1 MDKNKLM
8 YEMAKQKVS
17 METLNKSPSAEQRIF
32 FPSCAVLKAGNTQ
45 SIPPLLIPS
54 SGEKSHAVSSRRFI
68 QSFPILD
75 MCHKLNMSRSAFYRK
90 CNGISEFTQGE
101 IQKIVDILNL
111 DSPVGIFFAEKV
123 S

>member
-8 YEMAKQKVS
+8 YEMAKQ
-17 METLNKSPSAEQRIF
+17 NI
-32 FPSCAVLKAGNTQ
+32 
-45 SIPPLLIPS
+45 SIQ
-54 SGEKSHAVSSRRFI
+54 E
-68 QSFPILD
+68 

-101 IQKIVDILNL
+101 IQNIVDILNL

>member
-17 METLNKSPSAEQRIF
+17 
-32 FPSCAVLKAGNTQ
+32 
-45 SIPPLLIPS
+45 
-54 SGEKSHAVSSRRFI
+54 
-68 QSFPILD
+68 ILD

-101 IQKIVDILNL
+101 IQKIDGVIYIVDAYGTFEQNEEPSYDIEALYRGEVTL
-111 DSPVGIFFAEKV
+111 FKHVRESEV
-123 S
+123 SEREN